1 MQEKDLINLE
11 YDKFLKLLSEFTSN
25 KQTKEYIKSIRPIK
39 DAKYLEEEINK
50 TWEFIKILKE
60 EGFFPLSEFP
70 DINDSINLLSIHD
83 SVLFPKDIYEIGLVL
98 RVVKEIKS
106 FLNNKDLLHLK
117 VLFKELYPL
126 KELETLIFDS
136 IDKSFSVKDSASY
149 DLYKIRRGIKE
160 LENKINS
167 VLEKIINNKDYEDF
181 LQERFVTIKR
191 DRFVIPVKYNFAS
204 RIKGIIQDKS
214 STGQTVFIEP
224 LEVVNLNNQLLDLK
238 LQESIEIRK
247 ILKFI
252 TDTLRS
258 KVEFIKK
265 SYRAVLEFD
274 MLYAKGKYAVKL
286 NAIFPEVSDRI
297 YLKNAYH
304 PIFLLNSREF
314 KPINIDF
321 SDKRGLLITGSNTG
335 GKTVALKT
343 VGLIALL
350 NQSAIP
356 VPVDEGSTIPIF
368 DGVYID
374 IGDSQSIEENLSTF
388 SAHILNIKRII
399 PALSDKS
406 LVLFDELI
414 PGTDPDFASS
424 LGIAILEKVKS
435 IGSYIVATTHL
446 RKIKFYGINQPY
458 FRMAAVGFDKEKLMP
473 VYELVYDTVGESMA
487 FYIAKKLGLDED
499 IVDKAVSF
507 TEQSVMDFEE
517 VVNSLN
523 KVIAEYSH
531 KVKDLEEKEKQLE
544 EQLNKYKS
552 LVLQLE
558 KDKKEKWKESFKEI
572 ENFIENIRKEG
583 YEILDKVR
591 EEKSGKP
598 LESFIKT
605 KRYLLSEIKEEYQT
619 QEKFK
624 EGDTVRIKDKK
635 QTGQILEIKGS
646 KAKVDFNGI
655 KMWVKLSDIEKSE
668 PKTIEQKVVVSV
680 EKPKLSYEINLI
692 GKTKEEAIRELE
704 NYLDKAVLAGI
715 KTFKVIHGYGSG
727 ILRKAVREFLD
738 RYPVKLKYQDA
749 PYQEG
754 GLGVTIV
761 YLE

>member
-1 MQEKDLINLE
+1 M
-11 YDKFLKLLSEFTSN
+11 
-25 KQTKEYIKSIRPIK
+25 
-39 DAKYLEEEINK
+39 
-50 TWEFIKILKE
+50 KI
-60 EGFFPLSEFP
+60 FF
-70 DINDSINLLSIHD
+70 
-83 SVLFPKDIYEIGLVL
+83 K
-98 RVVKEIKS
+98 
-106 FLNNKDLLHLK
+106 
-117 VLFKELYPL
+117 
-126 KELETLIFDS
+126 
-136 IDKSFSVKDSASY
+136 
-149 DLYKIRRGIKE
+149 
-160 LENKINS
+160 
-167 VLEKIINNKDYEDF
+167 
-181 LQERFVTIKR
+181 RFVTIKR

-399 PALSDKS
+399 PALTDKS

-558 KDKKEKWKESFKEI
+558 KDKKENGK
-572 ENFIENIRKEG
+572 
-583 YEILDKVR
+583 KV
-591 EEKSGKP
+591 S
-598 LESFIKT
+598 
-605 KRYLLSEIKEEYQT
+605 
-619 QEKFK
+619 
-624 EGDTVRIKDKK
+624 KK
-635 QTGQILEIKGS
+635 
-646 KAKVDFNGI
+646 
-655 KMWVKLSDIEKSE
+655 
-668 PKTIEQKVVVSV
+668 
-680 EKPKLSYEINLI
+680 
-692 GKTKEEAIRELE
+692 
-704 NYLDKAVLAGI
+704 
-715 KTFKVIHGYGSG
+715 
-727 ILRKAVREFLD
+727 
-738 RYPVKLKYQDA
+738 
-749 PYQEG
+749 
-754 GLGVTIV
+754 
-761 YLE
+761 